1 MGLTTRENEGYYRD
15 MAIAIVAE
23 QKKIEKLVERV
34 TVRVL
39 KEILRKNTL
48 SSLIRLAE
56 RGGSFDFLENEPD
69 LYTLPRHAK
78 R

>member
-1 MGLTTRENEGYYRD
+1 
-15 MAIAIVAE
+15 MATVVE

-39 KEILRKNTL
+39 KKILRKNTI
-48 SSLIRLAE
+48 SSLVRLAE
-56 RGGSFDFLENEPD
+56 RGGSFDFLESEPD
-69 LYTLPRHAK
+69 LYALPRHAK